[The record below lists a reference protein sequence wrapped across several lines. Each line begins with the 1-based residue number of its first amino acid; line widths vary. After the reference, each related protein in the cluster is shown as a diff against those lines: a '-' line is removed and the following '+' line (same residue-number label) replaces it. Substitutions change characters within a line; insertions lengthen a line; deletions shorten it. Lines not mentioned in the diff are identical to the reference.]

1 MLVPDKNGYLCPEC
15 GDAYLEEVEASSTSG
30 PESTPAMWCEKCD
43 IILDRHDFMDYY
55 EPVKDDV

>member
-15 GDAYLEEVEASSTSG
+15 GEGYLEEIEASSTSG

-43 IILDRHDFMDYY
+43 AILDKYDFMDYY
-55 EPVKDDV
+55 EPGRDDV

>member
-15 GDAYLEEVEASSTSG
+15 GDTYLEEVEASSTSG

-55 EPVKDDV
+55 EPDKDDV